1 MVPFNSYNSVIKT
14 FKLNLE
20 ELLCFRVVLPAA
32 SHSRSFMEILDCDD
46 PSSYYFYFSFL
57 KFLNLVSVFLSS
69 VGLKGIFS
77 VSLSGFA

>member
-1 MVPFNSYNSVIKT
+1 
-14 FKLNLE
+14 
-20 ELLCFRVVLPAA
+20 
-32 SHSRSFMEILDCDD
+32 MEILDCDD